1 MHGVCDANCVNIT
14 TSINASAPITIRLH
28 PEWAPI
34 GAAHFAALVDE
45 DAFYDENAMF
55 RVVPPNAPKCVHT
68 CGGLIQFGIS
78 GNASLNKKW
87 SKPIADDPRV
97 ANVSNVRGTLAFATG
112 GPNTRSTQ
120 LYVNLGDNSKLDPLN
135 FPPFAEVV
143 SGMEVLDRAFN
154 PTPGNPYGVDQ
165 DAYLR
170 KGNKWIR
177 ATYPGIDFVQR
188 MYPVRPV

>member
-1 MHGVCDANCVNIT
+1 M
-14 TSINASAPITIRLH
+14 P
-28 PEWAPI
+28 
-34 GAAHFAALVDE
+34 
-45 DAFYDENAMF
+45 
-55 RVVPPNAPKCVHT
+55 
-68 CGGLIQFGIS
+68 
-78 GNASLNKKW
+78 LNKKW

-97 ANVSNVRGTLAFATG
+97 ANVSNVRGTLAFATS

-188 MYPVRPV
+188 IYPVRPV